1 MTAPG
6 ILAPHGGED
15 AKARLVV
22 LVSGAGT
29 NLQALLDA
37 CADGSYGAAVVAVGA
52 DRTGIEGLARAQR
65 AGVPVFT
72 HRVADHP
79 SRTAWNRALTQSCA
93 GFRPDLIIS
102 AGFMKL
108 VGPEF
113 LDRFAGRFVN
123 THPSLLPAFPGIH
136 AVRDALAYG
145 VKVTGCTVF
154 LVDAGTDTGPV
165 IAQAAVPV
173 GEDDD
178 VATLHERIKVTERAL
193 LVDTVGRMVR
203 DGWSVRGRIVQ
214 VGRQAAARAAH
225 SGARR

>member
-1 MTAPG
+1 MARMT
-6 ILAPHGGED
+6 
-15 AKARLVV
+15 ARLVV

-37 CADGSYGAAVVAVGA
+37 CADDSYGAAVVAVGA
-52 DRTGIEGLARAQR
+52 DRTGIEGLARAHR
-65 AGVPVFT
+65 AGVPAFT
-72 HRVADHP
+72 HQLSDHP
-79 SRTAWNRALTQSCA
+79 DRAAWDRALAESCA
-93 GFRPDLIIS
+93 HYQPDLVIS

-108 VGPEF
+108 VGRDF
-113 LDRFAGRFVN
+113 LGRFAGRFVN
-123 THPSLLPAFPGIH
+123 THPSLLPAFAGMH

-178 VATLHERIKVTERAL
+178 VASLHERIKVTERAL

-203 DGWSVRGRIVQ
+203 VGWSVRGRTVLA
-214 VGRQAAARAAH
+214 GRREAVANKAGQR
-225 SGARR
+225 

>member
-1 MTAPG
+1 MA
-6 ILAPHGGED
+6 
-15 AKARLVV
+15 ARLVV

-37 CADGSYGAAVVAVGA
+37 CADPAYGAAVVAAGA
-52 DRTGIEGLARAQR
+52 DRTGIEGLARAHR
-65 AGVPVFT
+65 ASVPTFT
-72 HRVADHP
+72 HQLSDHP
-79 SRTAWNRALTQSCA
+79 DRAAWDRALAQSCA
-93 GFRPDLIIS
+93 RYQPDLVIS

-108 VGPEF
+108 VGRDF
-113 LDRFAGRFVN
+113 LGRFAGRFVN
-123 THPSLLPAFPGIH
+123 THPSLLPAFPGMH

-173 GEDDD
+173 SEDDD
-178 VATLHERIKVTERAL
+178 IASLHERIKVTERAL

-203 DGWSVRGRIVQ
+203 DGWSVRGRTVVWQ
-214 VGRQAAARAAH
+214 TAANQ
-225 SGARR
+225 ARRG

>member
-1 MTAPG
+1 VARMA
-6 ILAPHGGED
+6 
-15 AKARLVV
+15 ARLVV

-37 CADGSYGAAVVAVGA
+37 CGDGSYGAAVVAVGA
-52 DRTGIEGLARAQR
+52 DRTGIEGLARARR

-72 HRVADHP
+72 HRVGDHP
-79 SRTAWNRALTQSCA
+79 SRADWNRALTRSCA
-93 GFRPDLIIS
+93 GYRPDLVVS

-123 THPSLLPAFPGIH
+123 THPSLLPAFPGTH

-154 LVDAGTDTGPV
+154 MVDAGTDTGPV

-173 GEDDD
+173 REDDD
-178 VATLHERIKVTERAL
+178 VASLHERIKVTERAL
-193 LVDTVGRMVR
+193 LAETVGRMAR
-203 DGWSVRGRIVQ
+203 DGWSVRGRAVR
-214 VGRQAAARAAH
+214 VGRPQSAPARDRA
-225 SGARR
+225 GR